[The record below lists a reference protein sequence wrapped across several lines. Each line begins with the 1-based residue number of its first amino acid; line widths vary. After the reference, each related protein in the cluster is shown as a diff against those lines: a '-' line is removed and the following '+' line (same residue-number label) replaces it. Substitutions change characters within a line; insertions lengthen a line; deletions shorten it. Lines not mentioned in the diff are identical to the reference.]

1 LSDFLIYFKNLIR
14 IDYRD
19 LSQAHSAVADGL
31 WFDDSVSL
39 INHSNV
45 IIQEGI
51 ILKVMEVMKIWL
63 VEYAMFYYRP
73 FMVKHSDENKCYVIT
88 YRCGCPLTV
97 HAKKEKDNSWRIAS
111 VVQPYTCLM
120 NADDRKHTQLSSRC
134 ISQRFVNI
142 IKNYPLVTVATLINV
157 VMVAWGYRV
166 KYGMTWRAKQ
176 CALKLIYA
184 DWFEAYACLP
194 TMLHA
199 MKAEN
204 TVLHF
209 KYVPKTNAMGPE
221 GRQYFFRA
229 FWTIGQCVEAFK
241 HSFNVLSI
249 DSMFLRRSMKVQC
262 SLQLGSNANRQLVS
276 LAFDIME
283 KKNNGNWG

>member
-19 LSQAHSAVADGL
+19 LSQAHSVVADGL

-120 NADDRKHTQLSSRC
+120 NADDRKHAQLSSRC

-166 KYGMTWRAKQ
+166 KYGMT
-176 CALKLIYA
+176 
-184 DWFEAYACLP
+184 
-194 TMLHA
+194 
-199 MKAEN
+199 
-204 TVLHF
+204 
-209 KYVPKTNAMGPE
+209 
-221 GRQYFFRA
+221 
-229 FWTIGQCVEAFK
+229 
-241 HSFNVLSI
+241 
-249 DSMFLRRSMKVQC
+249 
-262 SLQLGSNANRQLVS
+262 
-276 LAFDIME
+276 
-283 KKNNGNWG
+283 